1 MTKEDKEVTVMKSAL
16 NLSRRVVT
24 VLLVMLMLLGTC
36 LFSYACYAVEE
47 CEQIDSD
54 YPQQTEQS
62 AEQGA

>member
-16 NLSRRVVT
+16 NISRRVVT

-36 LFSYACYAVEE
+36 LFTYACYAVEE
-47 CEQIDSD
+47 CEQIDSY

>member
-1 MTKEDKEVTVMKSAL
+1 MTKENKEVTVMKSAL
-16 NLSRRVVT
+16 NISRRVIT
-24 VLLVMLMLLGTC
+24 VLLVMMLLLGTC

-47 CEQIDSD
+47 CEQIDSY

>member
-16 NLSRRVVT
+16 NISRRVVT

-47 CEQIDSD
+47 CEQIDSY

>member
-1 MTKEDKEVTVMKSAL
+1 MKSAL

-47 CEQIDSD
+47 CEQIDSY
-54 YPQQTEQS
+54 YPQQIEQS

>member
-16 NLSRRVVT
+16 NISRRVVT
-24 VLLVMLMLLGTC
+24 VLLVMLLMLGTC
-36 LFSYACYAVEE
+36 LFTYACYAVDE
-47 CEQIDSD
+47 CEQIDSY

>member
-47 CEQIDSD
+47 CEQIDSY

>member
-1 MTKEDKEVTVMKSAL
+1 MKNAL
-16 NLSRRVVT
+16 YISRRVVT
-24 VLLVMLMLLGTC
+24 VLLVMMLMLGAC

-47 CEQIDSD
+47 CEQIDSY

>member
-16 NLSRRVVT
+16 NISRRVVT
-24 VLLVMLMLLGTC
+24 ILLVMLLMLGTC
-36 LFSYACYAVEE
+36 LFTYACYAVEE
-47 CEQIDSD
+47 CEQIDSY